1 MALQVLSLHRRIL
14 LLVLLP
20 LLGASIPAGYLLW
33 HAQRDLA
40 EMRNLRALADLV
52 WRLGDLEAR
61 LDAEAE
67 KWYFFKPSYE
77 ATNAQRQAERLNQ
90 EQQRR
95 ETDKAIAAYNAQRA
109 AIESASL
116 SAPLQAALDSIAQR
130 ITHLP
135 ELRKMVYAQVD
146 ETLSVPIMD
155 GYRGFRR
162 DIDQVLPLLVDATSN
177 SAITRKLIVLPK
189 LMLVRK
195 TAMDAGGMI
204 FYYHQL
210 RASKST
216 RTFVPSEALQM
227 SQGADLAELLW
238 ADVIAMSQ
246 GPMRNHLVALH
257 ESPDWQRVVD
267 MLRKH
272 ADAALNHTEPP
283 ISGEAEFSPSWSFLY
298 GTLAEEIKGVRED
311 FTQSCQALE
320 RAAQLRRLWII
331 LGIGAGVA
339 VVLWLANRLGHSISK
354 PVAGTTD
361 RLLSDARAVTSE
373 AETVRTSC
381 ATVADG
387 SNRQAAAL
395 EETSATLEE
404 ISSMTQSNADN
415 AQRAQQSA
423 NDTRSAAEQ
432 GAQQMRHLTEAMEAL
447 RTSSEDVT
455 RIIKTI
461 DEIAFQ
467 TNILALN
474 AAVEA
479 ARAGEAGAG
488 FAVVAEEVRSLAQRS
503 AQAARETTAK
513 ITAANARTNAG
524 AEITVKVGESLD
536 RILQR
541 AREVETLVDSIAAAS
556 REQNS
561 GVAQITTAI
570 RQIDKVTQTNA
581 AAAEETA
588 ASAAELQ
595 TRAHA
600 FRDAVEEM
608 QHIVFG
614 GATAQAGAHGEDATL
629 DLSQSVE
636 ATTEAAEEQHEEV
649 VGKQ

>member
-1 MALQVLSLHRRIL
+1 MAFRVLSLQRKIL

-20 LLGASIPAGYLLW
+20 LAGAILPAGYLLW
-33 HAQRDLA
+33 QAQRDLS
-40 EMRNLRALADLV
+40 EMQNLRQLADLV
-52 WRLGDLEAR
+52 WRLGDLESR
-61 LDAEAE
+61 LDAEAD

-95 ETDKAIAAYNAQRA
+95 ETDKAIVAYKSQRA
-109 AIESASL
+109 VIETATL
-116 SAPLQAALDSIAQR
+116 SKPLQAALDSIGQR
-130 ITHLP
+130 ITQLP
-135 ELRKMVYAQVD
+135 ELRKMVYSQVD
-146 ETLSVPIMD
+146 ETLSVPIME

-162 DIDQVLPLLVDATSN
+162 DIDQVLPLLVDATS
-177 SAITRKLIVLPK
+177 SSGVTRALIVLPK
-189 LMLVRK
+189 LMMVRK

-210 RASKST
+210 RASKSA
-216 RTFVPSEALQM
+216 RTFVPAEALQM
-227 SQGADLAELLW
+227 SQGADAAELLW

-246 GPMRNHLVALH
+246 GAMRNHLVAVH
-257 ESPDWQRVVD
+257 ESPDWQRVVE

-283 ISGEAEFSPSWSFLY
+283 ISGEAEWSPSWSFLY

-311 FTQSCQALE
+311 FTQSCLALE
-320 RAAQLRRLWII
+320 RTARLRRLWII
-331 LGIGAGVA
+331 LATATGVA
-339 VVLWLANRLGHSISK
+339 VVLWLANRLGYSISK
-354 PVAGTTD
+354 PVASTTD
-361 RLLSDARAVTSE
+361 RLLGDAHAVTSE
-373 AETVRTSC
+373 AETVRNSC

-404 ISSMTQSNADN
+404 ISSMTQSNAEN
-415 AQRAQQSA
+415 AKRAQQSA
-423 NDTRSAAEQ
+423 NDTRTAAEQ
-432 GAQQMRHLTEAMEAL
+432 GADQMRQLTEAMEAL
-447 RTSSEDVT
+447 RVSSEDVT

-488 FAVVAEEVRSLAQRS
+488 FAVVAEEVRTLAQRS

-513 ITAANARTNAG
+513 ITAANARTHAG
-524 AEITVKVGESLD
+524 AQITVKVGDSLD

-541 AREVETLVDSIAAAS
+541 ARDVETLVDSIAAAS

-561 GVAQITTAI
+561 GVSQIATAI
-570 RQIDKVTQTNA
+570 RSIDKVTQDNA

-595 TRAHA
+595 NRAHA

-608 QHIVFG
+608 QSIVFG
-614 GATAQAGAHGEDATL
+614 GAGHVVDASST
-629 DLSQSVE
+629 
-636 ATTEAAEEQHEEV
+636 AAETMQEVAPPEQPSEAHEEV
-649 VGKQ
+649 ASR